1 MKTNWNLSG
10 QVEVKIKLMWLH
22 KSAHPLTNTLL
33 KHLLIL
39 LQLSVVWGMSL
50 SAWHMAFGNICLLF
64 FTKMFQ
70 ICQIVRASLVHSP
83 HQITPQIFDWIQVG
97 ALAGPFQTFNLLLV
111 KPFVC

>member
-39 LQLSVVWGMSL
+39 LQLLVVWGMSL
-50 SAWHMAFGNICLLF
+50 SAWHSSAWKYLPTLLY
-64 FTKMFQ
+64 KN
-70 ICQIVRASLVHSP
+70 VP
-83 HQITPQIFDWIQVG
+83 
-97 ALAGPFQTFNLLLV
+97 NLSDCEGISCAQ
-111 KPFVC
+111 PSSDHPTDF